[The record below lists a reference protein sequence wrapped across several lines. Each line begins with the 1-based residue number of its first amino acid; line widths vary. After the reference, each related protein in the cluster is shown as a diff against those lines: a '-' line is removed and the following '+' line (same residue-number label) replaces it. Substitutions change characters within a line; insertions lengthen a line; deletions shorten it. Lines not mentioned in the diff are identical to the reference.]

1 MKWKREILEQQPKWV
16 APLGLRRPIPV
27 AAPGL
32 DGTSGTIRSAKK
44 PPKNWADRGKYIDP
58 AGNFVRHLRNGE
70 EADEPLVR
78 GV

>member
-1 MKWKREILEQQPKWV
+1 MEVEDFHQHSISV
-16 APLGLRRPIPV
+16 APLGLWRPIPV
-27 AAPGL
+27 AVQERE
-32 DGTSGTIRSAKK
+32 GTSGTIRSAKN

-58 AGNFVRHLRNGE
+58 AGNIVRHLRNGE